1 MRAGGG
7 EAVAKLARLLIAA
20 LDGLWRA
27 LGLALLGLVGLN
39 LLAAAILG
47 INRLLKRPAA
57 QPDMVARYFRAEEKL
72 RLRWEPYVYWRTHP
86 MSGDCVNVDAD
97 GLRKTWSAGMRKTG
111 KPDAKVFVFGGSTVF
126 GHGTC
131 DEFTIPSE
139 LAKAID
145 AAGLRNV
152 EVVNFGQLGYVSTQE
167 VLSLLWS
174 LRRGNV
180 PDVAVFLDGFNDV
193 VSAYQNGVAG
203 ITENEENRVA
213 EFNALNV
220 SVDPLGAAGRTV
232 EAAMR
237 SLSVI
242 HLSRKVLRRI
252 GVPVP
257 ERGSK
262 GIRMSWDVS
271 YAGERDPKLAGQ
283 VVASYA
289 ANARLVEGVSR
300 SLGFAALFYWQPTVY
315 EDKDMALQLSRGV
328 GTTAQFQNFLRESYA
343 AAAAVS
349 RKPGTAGF
357 TLADLGAALNGQPEG
372 CFLDDVHL
380 DGRCNEVVARIIAP
394 DVIRALRHRPE
405 PVRPSG
411 PASHGH

>member
-1 MRAGGG
+1 MRGRGAGL
-7 EAVAKLARLLIAA
+7 VARLARLLIAA

-27 LGLALLGLVGLN
+27 FGLELLGLVALN

-47 INRLLKRPAA
+47 INRLRKGSAA
-57 QPDMVARYFRAEEKL
+57 QQDMVARYFQAEGKL
-72 RLRWEPYVYWRTHP
+72 RLMWEPYVYWRTHP
-86 MSGDCVNVDAD
+86 MIGDCVNVDAD
-97 GLRKTWSAGMRKTG
+97 GLRKTWGAGKRTV
-111 KPDAKVFVFGGSTVF
+111 KPGAKVFVFGGSTVF

-131 DEFTIPSE
+131 DDFTIPSE
-139 LAKAID
+139 LAKALN
-145 AAGLRNV
+145 AAGMRNV

-174 LRRGNV
+174 LRLGNV
-180 PDVAVFLDGFNDV
+180 PEVAVFCDGFNDV

-220 SVDPLGAAGRTV
+220 TMDPLGAAGRTV
-232 EAAMR
+232 VAAMR

-242 HLSRKVLRRI
+242 HLSRRVLRRI
-252 GVPVP
+252 GIPVP
-257 ERGSK
+257 ERGSR

-271 YAGERDPKLAGQ
+271 YAGERDPRLARQ

-300 SLGFAALFYWQPTVY
+300 SLGFTALFYWQPTVY
-315 EDKDMALQLSRGV
+315 EDKDMAVQLPRGA

-343 AAAAVS
+343 AAAALS
-349 RKPGTAGF
+349 RKPDDAGF
-357 TLADLGAALNGQPEG
+357 TLTDLGAALNGQPEG

-380 DGRCNEVVARIIAP
+380 DQRCNEVVARIIAP
-394 DVIRALRHRPE
+394 DVIRALRHGSE
-405 PVRPSG
+405 PAKPSG
-411 PASHGH
+411 RASRAH